1 MEARISI
8 KSTSDGEILSQ
19 VKAVGEMEI
28 SPSFAVVRY
37 DEVAPGMENTVTEL
51 AIEPDKI
58 VMKRTGGYQSEMVF
72 VPNLTSDFL
81 LKTPYGSVPLNIYS
95 EKVKGTIGKKSVSV
109 DLEYVVSTGGHS
121 TKQHLCLYS
130 FPKEK

>member
-8 KSTSDGEILSQ
+8 KSTSDGELLSQ

-28 SPSFAVVRY
+28 SPSFAVIRY
-37 DEVAPGMENTVTEL
+37 DEVAPGMENTITEL
-51 AIEPDKI
+51 FVEADKV

-72 VPNLTSDFL
+72 VPNLTSDFMMR
-81 LKTPYGSVPLNIYS
+81 TPYGSVPLSIYS
-95 EKVKGTIGKKSVSV
+95 ERVKGTVGKKSVAI
-109 DLEYVVSTGGHS
+109 DLEYIVSTGGHS
-121 TKQHLCLYS
+121 TRQHLSLYS